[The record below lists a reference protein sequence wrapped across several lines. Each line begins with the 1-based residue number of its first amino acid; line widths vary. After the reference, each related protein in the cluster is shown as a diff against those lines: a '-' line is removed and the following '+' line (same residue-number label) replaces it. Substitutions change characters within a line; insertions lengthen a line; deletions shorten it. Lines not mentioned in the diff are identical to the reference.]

1 MKSNFSFK
9 EIKKVFAI
17 FNYQM
22 FDENI
27 ELKDPKFLL
36 SERKYIN
43 GSYNESLNIVKKKV
57 LIYLKI
63 QNVFKKLLM
72 NMEI

>member
-1 MKSNFSFK
+1 
-9 EIKKVFAI
+9 
-17 FNYQM
+17 M